1 MVRRMA
7 QRRSEYE
14 RAFEAHLRELGV
26 PYVSVNE
33 ARRALLPEGA
43 RLGLGL
49 ELPSRDDGRKATLKT
64 FDFVVYGPDTHLL
77 VDVKGRKIG
86 ARRASGSCSP
96 GRLESWVT
104 EDDVASLGVWESVF
118 GEGFRSAF
126 VFLYRCEAQ
135 PPAAL
140 FQEVFEHQ
148 GRWYAVRAVWLDAYR
163 EAMRPRSV
171 RWRTVHIATEA
182 FERIS
187 QPLCGVVKAPSPG
200 ATPGDLRESL
210 PALSLQ
216 AGTRPVSSR

>member
-1 MVRRMA
+1 MG

-14 RAFEAHLRELGV
+14 RAFEAHLRETGT

-43 RLGLGL
+43 GLRLQWPEEAG
-49 ELPSRDDGRKATLKT
+49 PKTLKT
-64 FDFVVYGPDTHLL
+64 FDFVVYGPRTHLL

-86 ARRASGSCSP
+86 SRRASGSCSP

-104 EDDVASLGVWESVF
+104 EDDVASMGVWESIF
-118 GEGFRSAF
+118 GDGFRAAF
-126 VFLYRCEAQ
+126 VFLYRCQAQ

-148 GRWYAVRAVWLDAYR
+148 GRWFAVRAVWMDLYKD
-163 EAMRPRSV
+163 AMRTRSA
-171 RWRTVHIATEA
+171 RWRTVHIPTEA

-187 QPLCGVVKAPSPG
+187 QPLCGVIGPG
-200 ATPGDLRESL
+200 TRGEPAGPVHESMPGQ
-210 PALSLQ
+210 SLQ
-216 AGTRPVSSR
+216 APTRAVSSL

>member
-1 MVRRMA
+1 MLPRMG

-14 RAFEAHLRELGV
+14 RAFEAHLRETGT

-43 RLGLGL
+43 RLRLDGLVGAG
-49 ELPSRDDGRKATLKT
+49 SATLKT
-64 FDFVVYGPDTHLL
+64 FDFVVYGPETHLL

-86 ARRASGSCSP
+86 SRRASGSCSP

-118 GEGFRSAF
+118 GAGFRAAF

-148 GRWYAVRAVWLDAYR
+148 GRWFAVRAVWMDLYK
-163 EAMRPRSV
+163 EAMRTRSA
-171 RWRTVHIATEA
+171 RWRTVHIPTAA

-187 QPLCGVVKAPSPG
+187 QPLCGVIGAEARDEPSGGPRETLAAP
-200 ATPGDLRESL
+200 
-210 PALSLQ
+210 SLQ
-216 AGTRPVSSR
+216 ARTRAVSSL

>member
-1 MVRRMA
+1 MG
-7 QRRSEYE
+7 QYRSAYE
-14 RAFEAHLRELGV
+14 RAFEGHLRGLGV

-43 RLGLGL
+43 RLSLAEPGPDHRP
-49 ELPSRDDGRKATLKT
+49 ERGRSGSLKT
-64 FDFVVYGPDTHLL
+64 FDFVVYGPRTNLL

-86 ARRASGSCSP
+86 ARRAAGSCSP

-104 EDDVASLGVWESVF
+104 EDDVASLGRWESVF

-148 GRWYAVRAVWLDAYR
+148 GRWYAVRAVWLDVYR
-163 EAMRPRSV
+163 ESMVRRSA
-171 RWRTVHIATEA
+171 RWRTVHIPTAL
-182 FERIS
+182 FESES
-187 QPLCGVVKAPSPG
+187 QPLCAVVG
-200 ATPGDLRESL
+200 ATAGDAAGAGS
-210 PALSLQ
+210 SLQ
-216 AGTRPVSSR
+216 AATGCVSSSR